1 MHNNVNCGH
10 PSGGMTKVIEVKVLK
25 LGKVRSARKR
35 KGCNLESEFYDGR
48 NAVSPESEPK
58 ERWYGVQKRYS
69 ASRSKIQEA
78 EVRIKYNE
86 HGKVKI

>member
-35 KGCNLESEFYDGR
+35 TRMQFGNETEF
-48 NAVSPESEPK
+48 
-58 ERWYGVQKRYS
+58 
-69 ASRSKIQEA
+69 
-78 EVRIKYNE
+78 VRIKYNE
-86 HGKVKI
+86 HGKVKT